1 MILSIIHTFPA
12 IPPTLHNV
20 LISSASFCHYH
31 LPIFL
36 YTSFPCPF
44 PLCCNVL
51 GLLNFP
57 THYHRSQ
64 ILVTLRLQS
73 AYLTYI
79 PIAARQGSPA
89 SLPRSHHNLLSSSPH
104 PLPLAVTVSGISL
117 CLLCSLLP
125 GSSRS
130 CNPNHSSTMAFP
142 EEQCVCTIAG
152 VEPPRH

>member
-1 MILSIIHTFPA
+1 MLFP
-12 IPPTLHNV
+12 PYLLHFTLFWYPLHP
-20 LISSASFCHYH
+20 FYHYH

-64 ILVTLRLQS
+64 ILVTLRPQS
-73 AYLTYI
+73 TYLTYT
-79 PIAARQGSPA
+79 PIAARQGPPT

-104 PLPLAVTVSGISL
+104 PLLLAVTVSGISL
-117 CLLCSLLP
+117 CLLCSLQHLP
-125 GSSRS
+125 DPALLSF
-130 CNPNHSSTMAFP
+130 CNPNHSSTMTFP

-152 VEPPRH
+152 VEPRRH